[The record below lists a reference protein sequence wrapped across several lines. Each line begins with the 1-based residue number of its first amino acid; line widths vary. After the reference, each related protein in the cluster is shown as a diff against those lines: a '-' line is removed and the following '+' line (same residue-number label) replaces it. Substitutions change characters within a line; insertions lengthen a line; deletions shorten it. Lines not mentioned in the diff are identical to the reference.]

1 MKFVAA
7 IDVGGTSIKSALVD
21 ENLNVITSATS
32 ATPTGDTNGVKTV
45 EAINDL
51 VQSFAHHRKISA
63 IGLVVPGSLDEPN
76 GKSRWTGNLQWRD
89 LPIRDLVSKKT
100 GLPVA
105 FGHDVR
111 AGGLAEL
118 RSGAAKA
125 FENAIFI
132 PIGTGIA
139 AALIID
145 GAIRSAAGFAGEIGH
160 LDVGGPYE
168 CVCGR
173 KGCLEA
179 VSSALAISKAYE
191 LLTGKKNISAE
202 GVIKLVIQNDPRAI
216 EVWHDATLAL
226 AKVCEMLITILA
238 PEVIVFGGGVAQAGS
253 LLLEPIT
260 AELKNKLTFQKL
272 PELRIAAFGT
282 QAGTIGCAMMAF
294 DLINASQK

>member
-1 MKFVAA
+1 MKYVAA

-21 ENLNVITSATS
+21 ENFSVITNVIV
-32 ATPTGDTNGVKTV
+32 ATPIGDTTGVKTV
-45 EAINDL
+45 DAIDDL
-51 VQSFAHHRKISA
+51 VQGFARHKKISA
-63 IGLVVPGSLDEPN
+63 IGLAVPGSLDEPN
-76 GKSRWTGNLQWRD
+76 GKSLWTGNLQWRN
-89 LPIRDLVSKKT
+89 LPIRDLVSRKT

-118 RSGAAKA
+118 RLGAAKT

-191 LLTGKKNISAE
+191 IHTGKKNISAE
-202 GVIKLVIQNDPRAI
+202 EVIKLVIQKDPQAI
-216 EVWHDATLAL
+216 EVWRDATSAL
-226 AKVCEMLITILA
+226 SKVCATLITILA

-253 LLLEPIT
+253 LLLEPI
-260 AELKNKLTFQKL
+260 AKELKNKLTFQKL

-294 DLINASQK
+294 DLINTSQK